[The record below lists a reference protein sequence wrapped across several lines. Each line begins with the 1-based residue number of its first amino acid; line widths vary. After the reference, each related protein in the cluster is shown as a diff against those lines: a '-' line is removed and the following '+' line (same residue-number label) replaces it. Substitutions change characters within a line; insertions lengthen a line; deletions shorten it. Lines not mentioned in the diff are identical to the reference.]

1 MCHGFADV
9 DIDGEDE
16 KDIFDIKM
24 MEGITPKEYDNY
36 FLAKSYFDVRE
47 YNRAAHFVRNASSA
61 VPRFL
66 HLYAISMAVEK
77 RRLDSTTDQS
87 NINDSNTQ
95 AKTALAKH
103 LAKKMKVLIACGL
116 RFNNSKHINN
126 YGMTPSIDE
135 YGRIAYRVEN
145 TKVNSTIQ
153 LFPVI

>member
-47 YNRAAHFVRNASSA
+47 YNRAAHLERNASSA

-66 HLYAISMAVEK
+66 HLYATSMAMEK

-87 NINDSNTQ
+87 NINDSSHFKDLGEILVT
-95 AKTALAKH
+95 
-103 LAKKMKVLIACGL
+103 L
-116 RFNNSKHINN
+116 RAEHSRNNLDG
-126 YGMTPSIDE
+126 YGMYL
-135 YGRIAYRVEN
+135 YGV
-145 TKVNSTIQ
+145 
-153 LFPVI
+153 VIEEQKRSRKKNRKQSGNH